1 MSDTGMKWYVLRTI
15 SGQEHK
21 TKTYIEK
28 DMAHAGMSDLVGRV
42 VIPMEKVVQVR
53 NGKKVIKEKTRT
65 PGYMYV
71 EAVLSGEVSHMIKN
85 LPNVVGFLSNV
96 KGGDPSPM
104 RASEVSRLLGEVDRQ
119 AENAAMLIFHL
130 LVGETVKVVMVHSVR
145 FDATIEKINEEKQKL
160 EVTVKIFG
168 RKTPVELGFTEVEK
182 L

>member
-15 SGQEHK
+15 SGQEQK

-42 VIPMEKVVQVR
+42 LIPLEKVVQVR

-65 PGYMYV
+65 PGYMYI
-71 EAVLSGEVSHMIKN
+71 EAVLTGEVSHMIKN

-96 KGGDPSPM
+96 KGEDPSPM

-119 AENAAMLIFHL
+119 AENAAMLMIPFTL
-130 LVGETVKVVMVHSVR
+130 GETVKVINGPFST

-160 EVTVKIFG
+160 DIGVSYI
-168 RKTPVELGFTEVEK
+168 
-182 L
+182 